1 MCIIF
6 KTLLLVRNN
15 PFFKHYNLP
24 TDRANTQLAL
34 NDFVSN
40 THKLHNSTSGECSRK
55 LCDSLQGNSEV
66 LKIKRF
72 NVQKFSMLKFQYP
85 FLSIFANVNYHIF
98 LDVDLQM
105 RLASSFRVDI
115 FQQSPA

>member
-1 MCIIF
+1 MPD
-6 KTLLLVRNN
+6 NS
-15 PFFKHYNLP
+15 FFRYFNLP
-24 TDRANTQLAL
+24 TGRANTQPAL

-40 THKLHNSTSGECSRK
+40 IHKLRNLTSGECSRK
-55 LCDSLQGNSEV
+55 LCDSLQGNSAA
-66 LKIKRF
+66 LKTNKD
-72 NVQKFSMLKFQYP
+72 SMFKCVDTLIIEFQYP
-85 FLSIFANVNYHIF
+85 FSSIFANVNYHIF